1 MSCPTAFT
9 AFVTMGCSPMV
20 TAPRS
25 STDVAPRSSDRP
37 APKARAPPS
46 KPARSIRRRVR
57 RERTRV
63 ARPGSAPTAAASCGA
78 SAKSHRQHQTVTG
91 GTHHDS
97 NEVHPKSSIRFP
109 RARIGRSHDHATGPR
124 RRATNGMAI
133 SRAPETTPRRWRG
146 DLESQSRARRY
157 GPEPRAAQTQA
168 TLRRLRHRAF
178 PIAANDPAPSFNP
191 ASMTSALRRVISIAT
206 RTSQKPP
213 DSPQGANQIQG

>member
-1 MSCPTAFT
+1 
-9 AFVTMGCSPMV
+9 
-20 TAPRS
+20 
-25 STDVAPRSSDRP
+25 
-37 APKARAPPS
+37 
-46 KPARSIRRRVR
+46 
-57 RERTRV
+57 
-63 ARPGSAPTAAASCGA
+63 
-78 SAKSHRQHQTVTG
+78 
-91 GTHHDS
+91 
-97 NEVHPKSSIRFP
+97 
-109 RARIGRSHDHATGPR
+109 ATGPR

-168 TLRRLRHRAF
+168 TLRQLRHRAF

-213 DSPQGANQIQG
+213 DSHAAKGVAQDRPERSFQVAARPDRRYEPRP